1 MIDPLYDAARRIDDL
16 TAERDQLAEQNTNL
30 REDLAGT
37 AGIIGGLTAER
48 DRLRAALE
56 EIIQE
61 LGRGGDA
68 ADIHAVII
76 ARRALGEG
84 K

>member
-1 MIDPLYDAARRIDDL
+1 MIDPLYDAARRIDD
-16 TAERDQLAEQNTNL
+16 
-30 REDLAGT
+30 
-37 AGIIGGLTAER
+37 LTAER